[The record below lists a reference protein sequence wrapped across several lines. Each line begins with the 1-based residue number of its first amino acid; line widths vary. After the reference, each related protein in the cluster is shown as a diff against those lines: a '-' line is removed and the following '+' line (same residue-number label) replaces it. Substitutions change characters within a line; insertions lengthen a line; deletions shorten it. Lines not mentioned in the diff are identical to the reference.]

1 MEGRATAVL
10 RLDGTIVKHPPLVAA
25 ITIVAS
31 VVALRAQN
39 PDRPVFRTEINLVRL
54 AVRALDERDRPVT
67 DLVATD
73 IGIVEDD
80 RPQMLDA
87 FRLVAPP
94 ATEKSAPDSPP
105 PLPSA
110 TIDADLAR
118 VYLVIVDNFDL
129 TPPEMIKT
137 RQILKAFFTEHL
149 LAHDLAAIV
158 AASGGGQDFTSNLGL
173 LLKAVDKLYASP
185 LRGGGRGFAG
195 PIEQRLRS
203 RSLLNAMAG
212 SADWMSRDLS
222 RRKTVILISN
232 GTQCDAVGCAS
243 DVALSVRAARNAEA
257 SVYPLSPDGLM
268 VPGYVSPVP
277 GDSPPGRLKSPMNAL
292 NVLAQ
297 DTGGFVIA
305 DTNRIEEGLG
315 RVVED
320 GRWFYLLTYYSNNE
334 LRNGRTRRI
343 TLTTTR
349 KNVRLFYRESY
360 VVGEKP

>member
-1 MEGRATAVL
+1 MK
-10 RLDGTIVKHPPLVAA
+10 DKPIVAA
-25 ITIVAS
+25 LTIAFS
-31 VVALRAQN
+31 IVALRAQN
-39 PDRPVFRTEINLVRL
+39 PDQPVFRADINLVRL
-54 AVRALDERDRPVT
+54 AVRALDEHDRPVS
-67 DLVATD
+67 DLVPAD
-73 IGIVEDD
+73 IGILEDD

-87 FRLVAPP
+87 FRLVAQPT
-94 ATEKSAPDSPP
+94 AERSAPDGTAS
-105 PLPSA
+105 LPST
-110 TIDADLAR
+110 TIDSDLAR

-129 TPPEMIKT
+129 TPPEIIKT

-149 LAHDLAAIV
+149 LAHDIAAIV

-185 LRGGGRGFAG
+185 LRGGGSGFAR
-195 PIEQRLRS
+195 PIEQRLHS
-203 RSLLNAMAG
+203 RSLLNAISG
-212 SADWMSRDLS
+212 SAERMSRDLS

-232 GTQCDAVGCAS
+232 GTHCDAVSCGA

-320 GRWFYLLTYYSNNE
+320 GRSYYLLTYYSNNE
-334 LRNGRTRRI
+334 LRNGQTRRI

-360 VVGEKP
+360 IVGEKP

>member
-1 MEGRATAVL
+1 L
-10 RLDGTIVKHPPLVAA
+10 KHKLLVAA
-25 ITIVAS
+25 IMIAAS
-31 VVALRAQN
+31 IVALRAQN
-39 PDRPVFRTEINLVRL
+39 PDQPVFRAETNLVRL
-54 AVRALDERDRPVT
+54 AVRALDERDRPVN
-67 DLVATD
+67 DLTAAD
-73 IGIVEDD
+73 IGILEDD
-80 RPQMLDA
+80 KAQAVDGLR
-87 FRLVAPP
+87 FVAPP
-94 ATEKSAPDSPP
+94 PTERSTPDGTAS
-105 PLPSA
+105 LPSA

-129 TPPEMIKT
+129 TPPEMIRT

-149 LAHDLAAIV
+149 LAHDVAAIV
-158 AASGGGQDFTSNLGL
+158 AASGGGQDFTTNLGL

-185 LRGGGRGFAG
+185 LRGGGSGFAS
-195 PIEQRLRS
+195 PIDQRLRS
-203 RSLLNAMAG
+203 RSLLNAISG
-212 SADWMSRDLS
+212 SADWMLRDLS

-232 GTQCDAVGCAS
+232 GTHCDAVSCAA

-257 SVYPLSPDGLM
+257 SVYPLSPDGLI

-277 GDSPPGRLKSPMNAL
+277 GDTPPGRLKSPMNAL

-320 GRWFYLLTYYSNNE
+320 GRSYYLLTYYSNNE
-334 LRNGRTRRI
+334 LRNGQTRHI
-343 TLTTTR
+343 SLTTTR

>member
-1 MEGRATAVL
+1 M
-10 RLDGTIVKHPPLVAA
+10 KHQPLVAA

-31 VVALRAQN
+31 MVSLRAQN
-39 PDRPVFRTEINLVRL
+39 PDQPVFRAEINLVRL
-54 AVRALDERDRPVT
+54 AVRALDERDQPVT
-67 DLVATD
+67 DLVTAD
-73 IGIVEDD
+73 IGVLEDD

-87 FRLVAPP
+87 FRLVAAP
-94 ATEKSAPDSPP
+94 ATERFTPDGTASLPP
-105 PLPSA
+105 A

-137 RQILKAFFTEHL
+137 RQILKTFFTGHL
-149 LAHDLAAIV
+149 LPHDVAAIV

-203 RSLLNAMAG
+203 RSLLNAVSG
-212 SADWMSRDLS
+212 SAERMSRDLS

-232 GTQCDAVGCAS
+232 GTHCDAVSCAS

-277 GDSPPGRLKSPMNAL
+277 GDAPPGRLKSPMSAL

-315 RVVED
+315 RVIED
-320 GRWFYLLTYYSNNE
+320 GRSYYLLTYYSNNE
-334 LRNGRTRRI
+334 LKNGQTRHI

-360 VVGEKP
+360 IVGEKQ

>member
-1 MEGRATAVL
+1 LKHKPVGVVLTIATSIA
-10 RLDGTIVKHPPLVAA
+10 
-25 ITIVAS
+25 
-31 VVALRAQN
+31 ALRAQN

-54 AVRALDERDRPVT
+54 AVRALDDRDRPVN
-67 DLVATD
+67 DLTAAD
-73 IGIVEDD
+73 IEIVEDD
-80 RPQMLDA
+80 RAQAVDGLS
-87 FRLVAPP
+87 LVASPT
-94 ATEKSAPDSPP
+94 TERSAPNGAAPP
-105 PLPSA
+105 PSTPL
-110 TIDADLAR
+110 DADLAR

-137 RQILKAFFTEHL
+137 RQILKAFFTGHL
-149 LAHDLAAIV
+149 LTGDVAAIV
-158 AASGGGQDFTSNLGL
+158 AASGGGQDFTSNLHL

-185 LRGGGRGFAG
+185 LRGGGRGFAA
-195 PIEQRLRS
+195 PIEQRFRS
-203 RSLLNAMAG
+203 RSLLNAISG
-212 SADWMSRDLS
+212 SAQWMSRDVS

-232 GTQCDAVGCAS
+232 GTHCDAVSCAG
-243 DVALSVRAARNAEA
+243 DVALSIRAARNAEA
-257 SVYPLSPDGLM
+257 SVYPLSPDGLT

-320 GRWFYLLTYYSNNE
+320 GRSYYLLTYYSNNE
-334 LRNGRTRRI
+334 LRNGQTRRI

-360 VVGEKP
+360 ITGERP